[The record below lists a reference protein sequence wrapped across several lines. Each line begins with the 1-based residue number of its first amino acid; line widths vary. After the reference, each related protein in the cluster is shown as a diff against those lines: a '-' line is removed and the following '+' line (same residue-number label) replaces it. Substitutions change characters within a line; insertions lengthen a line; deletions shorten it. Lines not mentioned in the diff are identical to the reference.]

1 MSNKH
6 YREQKMLIENFR
18 KWQAEELHEET
29 NNQERLDEGILE
41 LLTIPPMVLYTLGP
55 WLKLAVHHP
64 KVEAVLSGTDKESNM
79 MFRAMILG
87 LKGADNAGQWIQ
99 DWANNIFAKE
109 DAKGKKTGLITRMK
123 NGILLFTF
131 LATLWSTAGLGTIF
145 LSMAAR
151 AVPALTQ
158 KIALAK
164 KKIAGVTARIKGEP
178 TPDEKA
184 AAEKKKA
191 DEKAAAEEEER
202 KELEELESLEEEQ
215 RQAISA
221 AGSVSEVIAMA
232 KEDPE
237 KFMEMYNVSLSEED
251 LKTIREKPTTDPA
264 DLEQGKR
271 KRKTKVTKV
280 ELPPKKVSPDDLA
293 ARKAS
298 ADANKQARIARDMTR
313 GMGSKRSI
321 GGRVVQGL
329 KNRD

>member
-29 NNQERLDEGILE
+29 INEETINEERLDEDILA

-64 KVEAVLSGTDKESNM
+64 KVEAVLSGADTEGST
-79 MFRAMILG
+79 MFRAMIFG

-131 LATLWSTAGLGTIF
+131 LMALWSTAGLGTIF

-151 AVPALTQ
+151 AVPAITQ
-158 KIALAK
+158 KISRAK
-164 KKIAGVTARIKGEP
+164 KKLVDTAARIKGEP

-184 AAEKKKA
+184 AAEKAAA

-202 KELEELESLEEEQ
+202 KELEELENLEEEQ
-215 RQAISA
+215 RQTISA

-251 LKTIREKPTTDPA
+251 LKTIRDDPPADPT
-264 DLEQGKR
+264 DLEQGKSKS
-271 KRKTKVTKV
+271 KRKSTKVK
-280 ELPPKKVSPDDLA
+280 LPPKKVSPDELA
-293 ARKAS
+293 ARKQAS
-298 ADANKQARIARDMTR
+298 VARDMAS
-313 GMGSKRSI
+313 GMGRKRSI

-329 KNRD
+329 KDRD

>member
-6 YREQKMLIENFR
+6 YTEQKMLIENFR

-64 KVEAVLSGTDKESNM
+64 KVEAALSGTDEESNM
-79 MFRAMILG
+79 MFRAMALG

-99 DWANNIFAKE
+99 DWANNIFAEE

-131 LATLWSTAGLGTIF
+131 LMTLWSTAGLGTIF

-151 AVPALTQ
+151 AVPALAQ
-158 KIALAK
+158 KISQKISLAK
-164 KKIAGVTARIKGEP
+164 KKLVGVVARIKGEP

-191 DEKAAAEEEER
+191 DEKAAAEEEEH
-202 KELEELESLEEEQ
+202 KELEELENLEEEQ
-215 RQAISA
+215 RQVISA

-251 LKTIREKPTTDPA
+251 LKTIREDPPADPA
-264 DLEQGKR
+264 DLEQGKSKS
-271 KRKTKVTKV
+271 KRKTTKV
-280 ELPPKKVSPDDLA
+280 KLPPKKVSPDELA
-293 ARKAS
+293 ART
-298 ADANKQARIARDMTR
+298 ARDMDR
-313 GMGSKRSI
+313 GMGQKRSI
-321 GGRVVQGL
+321 GSRVVRGL
-329 KNRD
+329 KDRD